1 MGDESRRGDAGRD
14 ERGPRPVSALE
25 IVASGTGLLLTLAML
40 AFIGWEALT
49 RPGDVPPAVTVE
61 ARQVTQGEG
70 VWVLEFEATNHT
82 PVTAANVR
90 ILGTL
95 SRDGGEVESGEAVL
109 DYVPGGSS
117 VRGGLFFSADPRG
130 FEVELRALG
139 YSDP

>member
-1 MGDESRRGDAGRD
+1 MPDGSRRGDADRGGR
-14 ERGPRPVSALE
+14 GTRPVSPLE

-61 ARQVTQGEG
+61 AGQVTRGGG
-70 VWVLEFEATNHT
+70 VWVLEFEAVNHT

-90 ILGTL
+90 IVGTFNE
-95 SRDGGEVESGEAVL
+95 GGRAVESEAAL

-117 VRGGLFFSADPRG
+117 VSGGLFFSIDPRG
-130 FEVELRALG
+130 REVELRALG
-139 YSDP
+139 YANP

>member
-1 MGDESRRGDAGRD
+1 MADASRRGDADRDGRG
-14 ERGPRPVSALE
+14 RRPVSPLE

-49 RPGDVPPAVTVE
+49 RPSDVPPAVTVE
-61 ARQVTQGEG
+61 AGQVTRGEG
-70 VWVLEFEATNHT
+70 VWVLEFEAVNHM

-90 ILGTL
+90 IVGTL
-95 SRDGGEVESGEAVL
+95 NQDGRTVESGEAAL

-130 FEVELRALG
+130 HEVELRALG
-139 YSDP
+139 YADP